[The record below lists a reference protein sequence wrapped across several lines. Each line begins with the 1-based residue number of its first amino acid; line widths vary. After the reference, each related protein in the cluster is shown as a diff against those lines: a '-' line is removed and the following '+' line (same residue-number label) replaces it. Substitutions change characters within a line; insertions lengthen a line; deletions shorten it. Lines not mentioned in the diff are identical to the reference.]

1 MFHLLIV
8 SLLSFVVQFVAAI
21 ALLYPY
27 IIYLLFSSLIIK
39 GAVSVCKMDLTKDE
53 LGDYNFLASGIYLAF
68 FSVRKCF
75 SIRINNFNL
84 V

>member
-1 MFHLLIV
+1 MFHLFII

-21 ALLYPY
+21 ALLYPF
-27 IIYLLFSSLIIK
+27 IYLLFSSLIIK

-68 FSVRKCF
+68 FLFCEKMF
-75 SIRINNFNL
+75 FN
-84 V
+84 